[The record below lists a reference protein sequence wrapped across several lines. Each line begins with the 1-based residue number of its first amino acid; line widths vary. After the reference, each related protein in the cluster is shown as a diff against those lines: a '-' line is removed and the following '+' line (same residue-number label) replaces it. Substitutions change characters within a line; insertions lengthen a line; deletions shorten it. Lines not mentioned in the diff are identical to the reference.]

1 LVSEQ
6 ALGRERP
13 VGAATG
19 IGRAALI
26 DLTVIVPAY
35 NEAETL
41 ADTVRSLQRQTVSPD
56 QILVVDD
63 CSTDATAEVAKSLGV
78 VVLRPPENSGSK
90 AGAQSFALD
99 RVDTGLVM
107 AVDADTTLAPDAIEK
122 LFAAFADPEVVAACG
137 FVLPRRV
144 RTIWERGR
152 YVEYMLAFSFFKRI
166 QDNYGKPLI
175 ASGCFSVY
183 RTAELRAAGGWSTRT
198 MAEDMDLTWTMYRAG
213 HGVRFIPDA
222 VCYPIEPH
230 DMEFLGK
237 QLKRWSHGFVQN
249 VRLHWRSV
257 LQLGYL
263 RSLVAVAFWDA
274 LLASVAYLLLL
285 PVLAIVLDPLVLLA
299 YLVDAP
305 VVVVPVLWQAIGRRE
320 TGRALASFPAF
331 FVLRV
336 VNAVYMLG
344 AVWREV
350 VLRRPLLVYEKG
362 H

>member
-1 LVSEQ
+1 MALRRNPAAPARSAPKTYSSRSNVVSTSAPRRLDKEARLQQ
-6 ALGRERP
+6 AAVATREPPRP
-13 VGAATG
+13 RCVVAAVGKE
-19 IGRAALI
+19 IALLEGARHDV

-41 ADTVRSLQRQTVSPD
+41 GDTLRSLQRQTVSPD

-63 CSTDATAEVAKSLGV
+63 CSTDATAEVAESLGV
-78 VVLRPPENSGSK
+78 ALLRPPENTGSK

-144 RTIWERGR
+144 RTMWERGR

-166 QDNYGKPLI
+166 QDNYGK
-175 ASGCFSVY
+175 
-183 RTAELRAAGGWSTRT
+183 
-198 MAEDMDLTWTMYRAG
+198 
-213 HGVRFIPDA
+213 
-222 VCYPIEPH
+222 
-230 DMEFLGK
+230 

-249 VRLHWRSV
+249 VRLHWSSV

-274 LLASVAYLLLL
+274 LLASFAYLLLV

-305 VVVVPVLWQAIGRRE
+305 VVLVPVLWQAIGRRE
-320 TGRALASFPAF
+320 TGRALASFPSF

-336 VNAVYMLG
+336 VNALFMLS
-344 AVWREV
+344 AVWREFV
-350 VLRRPLLVYEKG
+350 MRRPLLVYEKG